1 MPPYN
6 PYFMPFYPSQQ
17 FYGEMDEKDP
27 YKKQYNNQG
36 YLPYQTPMTK
46 DMPYGQYP
54 PYPYQM
60 PPNPYMYPPY
70 AQYPPYGF

>member
-1 MPPYN
+1 
-6 PYFMPFYPSQQ
+6 
-17 FYGEMDEKDP
+17 MDEKDP

-54 PYPYQM
+54 PYPYKM

-70 AQYPPYGF
+70 APYPPYGF